1 MQAVLFSILRKTH
14 RIISAALLLLLSFSC
29 TKEINI
35 EIPAST
41 AKLVVEGHIEPGQPP
56 IIFLS
61 QSTGYFDKTDLNTF
75 TNLLIKN
82 ATILFTAPNGSDTLD
97 LVCSDQI
104 PPSFQQQLAEMLG
117 ISVEALKS
125 QNICAYTT
133 LNPLLFGK
141 ENESYSIKIIYENE
155 VYESTT
161 KIPPHLALDKTW
173 FALYGDEVEKG
184 FISVDMSEP
193 KGLGNCYRWMAM
205 REGKDSRFIAPLGS
219 AFEDK
224 FIDGQTFNF
233 FAARGMEP
241 NSTKEDDKGADAGFY
256 KTGDTVIIKFCTTD
270 QASFQFYRTFETEA
284 GNLGN
289 PFASPGLIKGN
300 ISNGALGIWGGY
312 GVWFDTVICKP

>member
-1 MQAVLFSILRKTH
+1 MKKPLQITIYNPLILFCVFLG
-14 RIISAALLLLLSFSC
+14 IIFSSC
-29 TKEINI
+29 TKEITI
-35 EIPAST
+35 EVPEGNS
-41 AKLVVEGHIEPGQPP
+41 KLVVEGHIEPGQPP

-61 QSTGYFDKTDLNTF
+61 KSTGYFDKTDINTF
-75 TNLLIKN
+75 TNLLVK
-82 ATILFTAPNGSDTLD
+82 TASIIISSSAITDTLD
-97 LVCSDQI
+97 LICSNEI
-104 PPSFQQQLAEMLG
+104 PPAFQQQLAEILG
-117 ISVEALKS
+117 ISVETLKA

-141 ENESYSIKIIYENE
+141 ENESYAIKIFYENE
-155 VYESTT
+155 VYESSTT
-161 KIPPHLALDKTW
+161 IPKHLALDSAW
-173 FALYGDEVEKG
+173 FALYSDEIERG
-184 FISVDMSEP
+184 FVSVNMSEP
-193 KGLGNCYRWMAM
+193 AGLGNCYRWLAM
-205 REGKDSRFIAPLGS
+205 RKNKDSGFLAPLGS

-233 FAARGMEP
+233 FATRGMEP
-241 NSTKEDDKGADAGFY
+241 NSTKEEDKGADAGFF